1 MNKQNAVCV
10 CVCVYAMEYCIKS
23 HKKEWNSDTCF
34 NRDEPWK
41 HCIKWNKSVAKGHI
55 LYDFIYMKVS
65 EKPFPKFHSAL
76 MPKKFNNALNW
87 PGEKEHWFIPQMS
100 GMVTTGAT
108 GQLGVV
114 KNYRAFQYSV
124 KDWKKWL
131 LKFEVKKTSNNV
143 WFYFPKKMD
152 SQVLINDI
160 SIVPDSSEHFSG
172 KAFAA
177 C

>member
-1 MNKQNAVCV
+1 
-10 CVCVYAMEYCIKS
+10 
-23 HKKEWNSDTCF
+23 
-34 NRDEPWK
+34 
-41 HCIKWNKSVAKGHI
+41 
-55 LYDFIYMKVS
+55 
-65 EKPFPKFHSAL
+65 
-76 MPKKFNNALNW
+76 MPKKLNNALNC

-100 GMVTTGAT
+100 SMVTTGAT

-114 KNYRAFQYSV
+114 KNYRAFQYNV

-152 SQVLINDI
+152 SQVLTNDI
-160 SIVPDSSEHFSG
+160 SIVPDSSEHFSE